1 MMKKAASD
9 SLSVYRRRLPHW
21 RKQGA
26 TYFVT
31 WRLNPLQADLET
43 KERELVLRSL
53 RHFDDQRYE
62 MLAYV
67 VMNDHVHTLV
77 TPWEAHP
84 LEAIVH
90 GWKSYTANQMRRVYQ
105 RHGRIWQ
112 DEYFDRLIRD
122 EHELLQTVGY
132 ILNNPMR
139 RWPDW
144 KDYPWVGLR
153 SFLK

>member
-1 MMKKAASD
+1 MKKAASD
-9 SLSVYRRRLPHW
+9 TLSVYRRRLPHW
-21 RKQGA
+21 RKHGA

-31 WRLNPLQADLET
+31 WCMHPFQADLEAQ
-43 KERELVLRSL
+43 ERELVVQSL
-53 RHFDDQRYE
+53 RHFDDLRYE
-62 MLAYV
+62 LSAYV

-77 TPWEAHP
+77 TPREAHP
-84 LEAIVH
+84 LETIIH
-90 GWKSYTANQMRRVYQ
+90 GWKSYTAYQMRRVHQ

-122 EHELLQTVGY
+122 EHELLRTVGY
-132 ILNNPMR
+132 ILNNARR

-153 SFLK
+153 SFLN